1 MDSELA
7 YTIGSVA
14 VVSSLALLGLL
25 FFAVRRDRL
34 EDSLTYFVSFAAGTL
49 FGGTF
54 LHLLPEY
61 ADEYGFDTT
70 AGTLLVSGVF
80 LAFALE
86 RLFSWHHHHGTHE
99 SESTVLP
106 YMILLG
112 DGIHNAVDGMIIAT
126 SYLVSVRLGVA
137 ATVAIA
143 AHEIPQ
149 ELSDFAVLVYGGFS
163 RPKALA
169 YNLVTALVAFVGA
182 GVAFAF
188 ANAVEWLPRV
198 VIPIAAG
205 NFVYIA
211 GADLIPEFKDEPD
224 PALALRQSVA
234 FLVGL
239 AVLYVHSL

>member
-1 MDSELA
+1 
-7 YTIGSVA
+7 
-14 VVSSLALLGLL
+14 
-25 FFAVRRDRL
+25 
-34 EDSLTYFVSFAAGTL
+34 
-49 FGGTF
+49 
-54 LHLLPEY
+54 
-61 ADEYGFDTT
+61 
-70 AGTLLVSGVF
+70 
-80 LAFALE
+80 
-86 RLFSWHHHHGTHE
+86 
-99 SESTVLP
+99 
-106 YMILLG
+106 
-112 DGIHNAVDGMIIAT
+112 
-126 SYLVSVRLGVA
+126 
-137 ATVAIA
+137 
-143 AHEIPQ
+143 
-149 ELSDFAVLVYGGFS
+149 VLVYGGFS

-182 GVAFAF
+182 GVAF